1 MVGGMM
7 RSIKPRGDYESPF
20 LVSAAAAFFVAMLPP
35 PALALSGPLCAPPT
49 LFGAAERATRAFLF
63 AVDYAVLVYASAPVR
78 NSLADTLVC
87 IARATAASAWICG
100 CHIYIVPVSI
110 LQICVTL
117 YFCLSTHTAMQ
128 YEGLKLDDRRGSP
141 APSMVDDDIVVAA
154 AALTSLRPKPVANG
168 CSAKETGFSLSLPAA
183 FTSVPLPVADA
194 AEAV

>member
-1 MVGGMM
+1 M
-7 RSIKPRGDYESPF
+7 
-20 LVSAAAAFFVAMLPP
+20 
-35 PALALSGPLCAPPT
+35 
-49 LFGAAERATRAFLF
+49 
-63 AVDYAVLVYASAPVR
+63 YASAPVR